1 MSQLN
6 KKCAEFIV
14 YTHCCL
20 ASKSHSTIFN
30 PMDCSMQAMFTKLVY
45 SLKLPKSLNLL
56 LSDKSY
62 LNVTSVYVCV
72 RTQSCLAFCNP
83 MDHSPPGSTV
93 HGIFQARILEWVVI
107 SCSKGSSQPRDWTW
121 VFRIAGRYFNIWASP
136 VAQLVK
142 NLHAMDLIPWVG
154 NTPGEGKGS
163 PLQYSGLE
171 NSMDYSPWGRKESDM
186 TEPLSLS
193 LFKIIWATRE
203 ALTPNP
209 SSVNLKLVILQ
220 RNRNS

>member
-107 SCSKGSSQPRDWTW
+107 SCSKGSSQPRD
-121 VFRIAGRYFNIWASP
+121 
-136 VAQLVK
+136 
-142 NLHAMDLIPWVG
+142 
-154 NTPGEGKGS
+154 
-163 PLQYSGLE
+163 
-171 NSMDYSPWGRKESDM
+171 
-186 TEPLSLS
+186 
-193 LFKIIWATRE
+193 
-203 ALTPNP
+203 
-209 SSVNLKLVILQ
+209 
-220 RNRNS
+220 